1 MILYDII
8 YYIWLNFNYT
18 VENAMITNCADK
30 LRPVENKLKSFI
42 FSKYF
47 TITLFAL
54 GTFFAFIGAE
64 VFGTLVFALIITM
77 TFALTDDFI
86 PVLEGIMFVTCFAIR
101 CKNSFDDFIKFWWMA
116 PPIVIFFLLH
126 FFRYKVKFAKG
137 KCFGGILAASIA
149 TTIGG
154 LGSLSLK
161 EYFSPTSLFFV
172 FLLGFGMLLIYMYL
186 SATLK
191 IRDEY
196 VFSQRI
202 AFMMTAIILF
212 LFVCVFEEYF
222 SRRAEFLANPDVL
235 AFQWR
240 NNAST
245 ILMLAMPFPFM
256 LSVKKFP
263 YFFVGIL
270 SYITILC
277 TGSRGGMIF
286 GLVELVICIVFT
298 LVVDKPHRKHIF
310 AFLGVAAGCALIA
323 IKPIIDMLSY
333 TLGRLV
339 DFNENTIRL
348 QLIERG
354 WGDFKSNVLFGRGLG
369 YMGNSDVHN
378 NAKFTLCWYHCSPI
392 QIIGSFGLVGV
403 AAYGYL
409 IINRIKVLKENVSL
423 FNLFV
428 FISYIGL
435 ELMSLVNPGIFCP
448 FPYLFLI
455 TLYMVAIE
463 KCTPDNERTTLKKII
478 KHQ

>member
-1 MILYDII
+1 MLQNCAEKFKPI
-8 YYIWLNFNYT
+8 
-18 VENAMITNCADK
+18 ENA
-30 LRPVENKLKSFI
+30 LKKFV

-47 TITLFAL
+47 TISLFAL

-64 VFGTLVFALIITM
+64 VFGTLVFCLIITGV
-77 TFALTDDFI
+77 FALTDDFL
-86 PVLEGIMFVTCFAIR
+86 PTLESIMFVICFAIR
-101 CKNSFDDFIKFWWMA
+101 CKNSFDSFIKFWWMA
-116 PPIVIFFLLH
+116 PPIVILFLIH
-126 FFRYKVKFAKG
+126 FFRFKIKFEKG
-137 KCFGGILAASIA
+137 RCFNGILAASIA
-149 TTIGG
+149 TTLGG
-154 LGSLSLK
+154 LGIISFK
-161 EYFSPTSLFFV
+161 EYFSLTSVFYV

-186 SATLK
+186 SATFK

-196 VFSQRI
+196 VFSQRFAQI
-202 AFMMTAIILF
+202 MTAIILF

-222 SRRAEFLANPDVL
+222 SRRAEFFADPNVL

-245 ILMLAMPFPFM
+245 ILMLVMPFPFM

-286 GLVELVICIVFT
+286 GLIELGICLVFM

-310 AFLGVAAGCALIA
+310 AFIGVAAGCALIA
-323 IKPIIDMLSY
+323 IKPLLDMLSY

-339 DFNENTIRL
+339 SYSENTIRL
-348 QLIERG
+348 QLIQRG
-354 WGDFKSNVLFGRGLG
+354 WGDFKANVLFGRGIG
-369 YMGNSDVHN
+369 YMGNNDVHN

-392 QIIGSFGLVGV
+392 QVIGSFGLAGV

-409 IINRIKVLKENVSL
+409 IYNRIKVLSENISL

-435 ELMSLVNPGIFCP
+435 ELMSLVNPGIFSP

-455 TLYMVAIE
+455 TFYMVAIE
-463 KCTPDNERTTLKKII
+463 KCTPDNERTTLGNILPTGIGGKK
-478 KHQ
+478 

>member
-1 MILYDII
+1 MIQ
-8 YYIWLNFNYT
+8 
-18 VENAMITNCADK
+18 NCAK
-30 LRPVENKLKSFI
+30 KLKPIESTLKKFV

-47 TITLFAL
+47 TVSLFAL

-64 VFGTLVFALIITM
+64 VFGTLVFCLIITGV
-77 TFALTDDFI
+77 FALTDDFL
-86 PVLEGIMFVTCFAIR
+86 PTLESIMFVICFAIR
-101 CKNSFDDFIKFWWMA
+101 CKNSFDNFIKFWWMA
-116 PPIVIFFLLH
+116 PPIVILFLLH
-126 FFRYKVKFAKG
+126 FFRFKIKFEKG
-137 KCFGGILAASIA
+137 KCFNGILAASIA
-149 TTIGG
+149 TTLGG
-154 LGSLSLK
+154 LGIISFK
-161 EYFSPTSLFFV
+161 EYFSLTSIFYV

-191 IRDEY
+191 IHDEY
-196 VFSQRI
+196 VFSQRF
-202 AFMMTAIILF
+202 AQMMTAIILF

-222 SRRAEFLANPDVL
+222 SRRAEFLANPDIL

-286 GLVELVICIVFT
+286 GLIELCICLVFMLVI
-298 LVVDKPHRKHIF
+298 DKPHRKHIF
-310 AFLGVAAGCALIA
+310 AFIGIAAGCALIA
-323 IKPIIDMLSY
+323 IKPLLDMLSY

-339 DFNENTIRL
+339 SYSENTIRL
-348 QLIERG
+348 QLIQRG
-354 WGDFKSNVLFGRGLG
+354 WGDFKANVLFGRGLG
-369 YMGNSDVHN
+369 YMGNNDVHN

-392 QIIGSFGLVGV
+392 QVIGSFGLVGV

-409 IINRIKVLKENVSL
+409 IFNRIKVLSQNISL
-423 FNLFV
+423 FNLFI

-435 ELMSLVNPGIFCP
+435 ELMSLVNPGIFSP

-463 KCTPDNERTTLKKII
+463 KCTPDNERTTLRSILPAKNGGKK
-478 KHQ
+478 

>member
-1 MILYDII
+1 MQ
-8 YYIWLNFNYT
+8 T
-18 VENAMITNCADK
+18 CADK
-30 LRPVENKLKSFI
+30 FKPIENKLKKFV

-47 TITLFAL
+47 TISLFAL

-64 VFGTLVFALIITM
+64 VFGTLVFCLIITGV
-77 TFALTDDFI
+77 FALTDDFL
-86 PVLEGIMFVTCFAIR
+86 PTLESIMFVICFAIR
-101 CKNSFDDFIKFWWMA
+101 CKNSFDSFIKFWWMA
-116 PPIVIFFLLH
+116 PPIVILFLIH
-126 FFRYKVKFAKG
+126 FFRFRIRFEKG
-137 KCFGGILAASIA
+137 RCFNGILAASVA
-149 TTIGG
+149 TTLGG
-154 LGSLSLK
+154 LGIISFK
-161 EYFSPTSLFFV
+161 EYFSLTSVFYM

-186 SATLK
+186 SATFK

-196 VFSQRI
+196 VFSQRFAQI
-202 AFMMTAIILF
+202 MTAIILF

-222 SRRAEFLANPDVL
+222 SRRSEFLANPDIL

-245 ILMLAMPFPFM
+245 ILMLAMPFPFW

-270 SYITILC
+270 SYVTILC

-286 GLVELVICIVFT
+286 GLIELGICLIFL

-310 AFLGVAAGCALIA
+310 AFIGVAAGCALIA
-323 IKPIIDMLSY
+323 IKPLIDMLSY

-339 DFNENTIRL
+339 SYSENTIRL
-348 QLIERG
+348 QLIQRG
-354 WGDFKSNVLFGRGLG
+354 WGDFKANILFGRGIG
-369 YMGNSDVHN
+369 YMGNNDVHN

-392 QIIGSFGLVGV
+392 QVIGSFGLAGV

-409 IINRIKVLKENVSL
+409 VYNRIKILSENISL

-435 ELMSLVNPGIFCP
+435 ELMSLVNPGIFSP

-455 TLYMVAIE
+455 TFYMVAIE
-463 KCTPDNERTTLKKII
+463 KCTPDNERTTLGNILPAKIGGKK
-478 KHQ
+478 

>member
-1 MILYDII
+1 MIQ
-8 YYIWLNFNYT
+8 
-18 VENAMITNCADK
+18 NCA
-30 LRPVENKLKSFI
+30 NKLKPLESTLKKFV

-47 TITLFAL
+47 TVSLFAL

-64 VFGTLVFALIITM
+64 VFGTLVFCLIITGV
-77 TFALTDDFI
+77 FALTDDFL
-86 PVLEGIMFVTCFAIR
+86 PALESIMFVICFAIR
-101 CKNSFDDFIKFWWMA
+101 CKNSFNSFIKFWWMA
-116 PPIVIFFLLH
+116 PPIVILFLLH
-126 FFRYKVKFAKG
+126 FFRFKIKFEKG
-137 KCFGGILAASIA
+137 KCFNGIFAASAA

-154 LGSLSLK
+154 LGIISFK
-161 EYFSPTSLFFV
+161 EYFSLNSIFYV

-196 VFSQRI
+196 VFSQRFAEI
-202 AFMMTAIILF
+202 MTAIILF

-222 SRRAEFLANPDVL
+222 SRRAEFLANPNIL

-286 GLVELVICIVFT
+286 GLIELGICLIFM
-298 LVVDKPHRKHIF
+298 LIVDKPHRKHIF
-310 AFLGVAAGCALIA
+310 AFIGVAAGCALIA

-339 DFNENTIRL
+339 SYSENTIRL
-348 QLIERG
+348 QLIQRG
-354 WGDFKSNVLFGRGLG
+354 WGDFKANVLFGRGLG
-369 YMGNSDVHN
+369 YMGNNDVHN

-392 QIIGSFGLVGV
+392 QVIGSFGLAGV

-409 IINRIKVLKENVSL
+409 IFNRIKVLSQNISL

-435 ELMSLVNPGIFCP
+435 ELMSLVNPGIFSP

-455 TLYMVAIE
+455 TFYMVAIE
-463 KCTPDNERTTLKKII
+463 KCTPDNERTTLKNILPAKNGG
-478 KHQ
+478 K